1 MKVFIVD
8 DSILIRERLTGV
20 IHELPFA
27 EIVGQAGDMRQAV
40 EGIERFRP
48 DVVLLDIRLP
58 GGSGLDILQSIR
70 ATYPDMKVVILTNY
84 SFPQYRE
91 RAGELGADAFL
102 EKALEFEKI
111 MGVLEKLNTA
121 LPRAPGNEYP
131 QQNS

>member
-27 EIVGQAGDMRQAV
+27 EIVGNAGDMRQAL
-40 EGIERFRP
+40 EGIERLRP

-58 GGSGLDILQSIR
+58 GGSGLDILQTIR
-70 ATYPDMKVVILTNY
+70 TSYPEIKVVILTNY

-121 LPRAPGNEYP
+121 LPRSSANAHTKK
-131 QQNS
+131 NN